1 MSQTT
6 IKKRICILLVV
17 ALMGALAVGCG
28 QKDVETGGNV
38 PDVSNS
44 VTPSESPSE
53 APSESGNNETAITR
67 VADVPIPAVPDVTT
81 ERAYGVVSAEEW
93 SSHYPE
99 IYASWK
105 ATENNKGTNG
115 SRIAY
120 TEQDPDIQILYQGM
134 GFAFDYTEAVGH
146 VYTLQDIEETT
157 RPHKLANC
165 LTCKTP
171 DYTALVNDMG
181 AAAYSLDFEEVF
193 AQVSESVSCYTC
205 HGNTPGTMVIEHDYT
220 RDAWSDEVEAG
231 TMDPI
236 NVSCGQ
242 CHIEYYFDP
251 DTKATRVP
259 YDSTSNFD
267 PDSILAYYDEMGFID
282 FTNENTGVGQIKVQH
297 PELET
302 YTGAGS
308 VHAGTFNCADCH
320 MGVAYA
326 SDGTAYVNH
335 EFTNPQDNAGLMEST
350 CAACHDDLSGMIK
363 DIQTEITGR
372 EAEISAM
379 LVEIN
384 QKLAAAIEKGALSEE
399 DLAKVRSLD
408 RDAQFYW
415 DFVYV
420 ENSEG
425 AHNSKLSREC
435 LDKAESIAKEA
446 LALLEG

>member
-1 MSQTT
+1 MSHTT
-6 IKKRICILLVV
+6 IKKMLSVLLAAVLIC
-17 ALMGALAVGCG
+17 ALFAGCG
-28 QKDVETGGNV
+28 QKDAGTAGNG
-38 PDVSNS
+38 PDASQS
-44 VTPSESPSE
+44 AAPSESPTPDVLE
-53 APSESGNNETAITR
+53 PGADETFITR
-67 VADVPIPAVPDVTT
+67 VADVPIPDVPDVTT
-81 ERAYGVVSAEEW
+81 ERAHGVISAEEW
-93 SSHYPE
+93 SSYYPE

-115 SRIAY
+115 SRVAY
-120 TEQDPDIQILYQGM
+120 TEKDPDIQILYQGM
-134 GFAFDYTEAVGH
+134 GFAFDYTEAIGH

-181 AAAYSLDFEEVF
+181 VDAYSLDFAEVF
-193 AQVSESVSCYTC
+193 AQVSESVSCYSC
-205 HGNTPGTMVIEHDYT
+205 HGSTPGTMVITHDYT
-220 RDAWSDEVEAG
+220 RDAMGDEVEAG

-236 NVSCGQ
+236 NVACGQ

-251 DTKATRVP
+251 ETKATRAP
-259 YDSTSNFD
+259 YDSPNNYD
-267 PDSILAYYDEMGFID
+267 PDSILAYFNGMGFVD

-297 PELET
+297 PEFET
-302 YTGAGS
+302 FTGAGS

-326 SDGTAYVNH
+326 ADGTAYVNH
-335 EFTNPQDNAGLMEST
+335 EFSNPQDNAVLMENT
-350 CAACHDDLSGMIK
+350 CGVCHPDLSGMIK

-372 EAEISAM
+372 EAEISAL
-379 LVEIN
+379 LVELN
-384 QKLAAAIEKGALSEE
+384 QQLAAAIEEGSLSEE

-425 AHNSKLSREC
+425 AHNSKLSRDC
-435 LDKAESIAKEA
+435 LDKAESLAKEA